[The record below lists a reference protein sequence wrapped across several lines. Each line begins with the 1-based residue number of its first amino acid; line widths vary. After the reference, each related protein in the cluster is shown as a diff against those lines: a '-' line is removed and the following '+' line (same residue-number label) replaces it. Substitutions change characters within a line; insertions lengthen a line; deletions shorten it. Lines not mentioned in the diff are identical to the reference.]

1 MSEELIRLSD
11 LTMTFEDGETILDH
25 INLYIRNKEF
35 LTLLG
40 PSGCGKT
47 TTLRIIGGF
56 LTPTSGDVFFN
67 GQRVNDVPPYKRKIN
82 TVFQKYALFPHLD
95 VYDNIAF
102 GLRLLKLSEQEIDD
116 RVTEMLEIV
125 SLKGFE
131 NRKVTSL
138 SGGQQQRVAIARAL
152 ATNPKVLLCDEATS
166 ALDPKTTNAILE
178 LIREINQK
186 LGITVIIITHQMS
199 VVEEICSHVA
209 ILDSG
214 SVVEEGIMSE
224 VSAVFSHPKSEAAR
238 RLVFPEGNPE
248 SLLCSLPGSRL
259 IRVVFNGADATGK
272 PIIARMA
279 TEIGVEAN
287 IAYASTRSIEG
298 RTYGSML
305 LSIEDKNDNL
315 ARAIGYLTQDGDI
328 TAQEVTQYAE

>member
-138 SGGQQQRVAIARAL
+138 SGGQQQRVAIARAISTRPPIIM
-152 ATNPKVLLCDEATS
+152 ADEPTG
-166 ALDPKTTNAILE
+166 ALDSKTGHEVLQFLQQLNKE
-178 LIREINQK
+178 
-186 LGITVIIITHQMS
+186 GSTVILITH
-199 VVEEICSHVA
+199 
-209 ILDSG
+209 DN
-214 SVVEEGIMSE
+214 GI
-224 VSAVFSHPKSEAAR
+224 AATAR
-238 RLVFPEGNPE
+238 RCV
-248 SLLCSLPGSRL
+248 RL
-259 IRVVFNGADATGK
+259 ADGK
-272 PIIARMA
+272 IVDDR
-279 TEIGVEAN
+279 
-287 IAYASTRSIEG
+287 
-298 RTYGSML
+298 
-305 LSIEDKNDNL
+305 
-315 ARAIGYLTQDGDI
+315 Q
-328 TAQEVTQYAE
+328 QEVDWL